1 MIHEL
6 RIYHCMPGRLP
17 DLLKRFETITL
28 AIWERFGIRQAGFWT
43 VEMGASNQ
51 DLYYLLE
58 WESLAEREEKWG
70 AFHIDAEWLERR
82 AETEKDGP
90 IVASISNTIASNS
103 QNNKSR
109 YSRAGQAPSY
119 SIIRGSL
126 GVCIAHG
133 DQGGQGQQDNA
144 GKNECN
150 GQSEFHDLRF
160 PANVERDHLAGLR

>member
-82 AETEKDGP
+82 AETERDGP
-90 IVASISNTIASNS
+90 IVASISNTILKPTAFSAV
-103 QNNKSR
+103 R
-109 YSRAGQAPSY
+109 
-119 SIIRGSL
+119 
-126 GVCIAHG
+126 
-133 DQGGQGQQDNA
+133 
-144 GKNECN
+144 
-150 GQSEFHDLRF
+150 
-160 PANVERDHLAGLR
+160 